1 MSDTELF
8 PVPPGFSAHAHVN
21 DAVYD
26 ALYRRSLEDPQGFW
40 REQAASLDWIKPFSE
55 VKDTRFDPQDPHI
68 RWFSDGTLNASVNCV
83 DRHLPVK
90 AGQPVILWEGD
101 QPGETRTVSWAEL
114 SDQVNRL
121 ANVLKG
127 LGVTKGDVVT
137 IYLPVIPEVT
147 IAMLACVRIGAVH
160 SVVFSGF
167 SGEALA
173 NRIEDA
179 GAKVLITAD
188 EGLRGGRVVPIKR
201 NADTALILQPSVE
214 HVVVVR
220 RTGAAVPFTPGRD
233 LWYDDAIAAVAPW
246 CPPVEVGAEDPLF
259 ILYTSG
265 STGKPKGL
273 VHTTGGYLVHA
284 GTSWRNI
291 FDWHEG
297 DIFWS
302 TADVGW
308 VTAHTYKIYG
318 PLLNGATSV
327 MFEGVPTWPNSSRWW
342 SIIERY
348 RVNIF
353 YTAPTAIRSL
363 MREGEAPV
371 RQHDLSSLRVLGSVG
386 EPINPQAWR
395 WYHEVV
401 GGGRCPIVDTYWQTE
416 TGAVLLVPLPGAVAN
431 KPGYAAKPYFGIR
444 PVLVDANGGVL
455 QGAASGNLCFAD
467 SWPAQARTILHDHA
481 RFVQT
486 YFAPYPGYFFTGDG
500 ASRDADDY
508 YSISGR
514 VDDVLNVSGHR
525 LGTVELESAITAHP
539 AVAESAV
546 VGYPHEL
553 KGQGV
558 FAYVTLKAG
567 ITETDAL
574 RREIV
579 DGVRTHIGPIATPDI
594 IQWASALPKNRA
606 GKILRRILSKVA
618 ANDFDNFGDTSTLAD
633 PAVVEDIVNKR
644 KAANSS
650 TQSQP
655 RP

>member
-1 MSDTELF
+1 
-8 PVPPGFSAHAHVN
+8 VV
-21 DAVYD
+21 
-26 ALYRRSLEDPQGFW
+26 Q
-40 REQAASLDWIKPFSE
+40 
-55 VKDTRFDPQDPHI
+55 
-68 RWFSDGTLNASVNCV
+68 
-83 DRHLPVK
+83 
-90 AGQPVILWEGD
+90 
-101 QPGETRTVSWAEL
+101 
-114 SDQVNRL
+114 
-121 ANVLKG
+121 
-127 LGVTKGDVVT
+127 GDVVS

-147 IAMLACVRIGAVH
+147 VAMLACMRIGAVH

-167 SGEALA
+167 SAEALA
-173 NRIEDA
+173 SRIEDA

-188 EGLRGGRVVPIKR
+188 EGLRAGRVVPIKR
-201 NADTALILQPSVE
+201 NADAALCLQPTVE

-220 RTGAAVPFTPGRD
+220 RTGASVPFTPGRD
-233 LWYDDAIAAVAPW
+233 LWFDEAIANAAPW
-246 CPPVEVGAEDPLF
+246 CAPVEVSAEDPLF

-297 DIFWS
+297 DVFWS

-327 MFEGVPTWPNSSRWW
+327 MFEGVPTWPDSSRWW

-363 MREGEAPV
+363 MREGAAPV
-371 RQHDLSSLRVLGSVG
+371 HQHDLSSLRVLGSVG
-386 EPINPQAWR
+386 EPINPQAWH
-395 WYHEVV
+395 WYHQVV

-431 KPGYAAKPYFGIR
+431 KPGYAGKPYFGIR
-444 PVLVDANGGVL
+444 PVLVDAKGQSLDGV
-455 QGAASGNLCFAD
+455 ADGNLCFTD
-467 SWPAQARTILHDHA
+467 SWPGQARTILHDHA

-486 YFAPYPGYFFTGDG
+486 YFEPYPGYFFTGDG
-500 ASRDADDY
+500 ASRDADGY
-508 YSISGR
+508 YRISGR

-525 LGTVELESAITAHP
+525 LGTVELESAIASHP

-546 VGYPHEL
+546 VGYPHDI

-558 FAYVTLKAG
+558 FAYVTLKAD
-567 ITETDAL
+567 IAETDAL
-574 RREIV
+574 YREIIEC
-579 DGVRTHIGPIATPDI
+579 VRQRIGPIATPDV
-594 IQWASALPKNRA
+594 IQWAPALPKNRA
-606 GKILRRILSKVA
+606 GKILRRILTKVA
-618 ANDFDNFGDTSTLAD
+618 ANDFDNFGDTSTLAE
-633 PAVVEDIVNKR
+633 PAVVADIVRRRQAVDKTN
-644 KAANSS
+644 S
-650 TQSQP
+650 TQHAIQ
-655 RP
+655 

>member
-1 MSDTELF
+1 MPQAEVI
-8 PVPPGFSAHAHVN
+8 PIPAWFSAHAHVN
-21 DAVYD
+21 EADYAAFYP
-26 ALYRRSLEDPQGFW
+26 RSLEDPHAFW
-40 REQAASLDWIKPFSE
+40 REQASFIDWIKPFTE
-55 VKDTRFDPQDPHI
+55 VKDTRFDPIAPHI
-68 RWFSDGTLNASVNCV
+68 RWFADGTLNASVNCV
-83 DRHLPVK
+83 DRHLPTK
-90 AGQPVILWEGD
+90 GDQPVILWEGD
-101 QPGETRTVSWAEL
+101 QPGDTRTVTWAEL
-114 SDQVNRL
+114 ADQVNRL
-121 ANVLKG
+121 ANVLTS
-127 LGVTKGDVVT
+127 LGVVKGDVVS

-147 IAMLACVRIGAVH
+147 VAMLACVRIGAVH

-167 SGEALA
+167 SAEALA
-173 NRIEDA
+173 SRIEDA

-188 EGLRGGRVVPIKR
+188 EGLRAGRVVPIKR
-201 NADTALILQPSVE
+201 NADAALLLQPALK

-233 LWYDDAIAAVAPW
+233 LWFDEALASAAPW
-246 CPPVEVGAEDPLF
+246 CAPVEVGAEDPLF

-297 DIFWS
+297 DIYWS

-318 PLLNGATSV
+318 PLLNGATSL
-327 MFEGVPTWPNSSRWW
+327 MFEGVPNWPDASRWW

-353 YTAPTAIRSL
+353 YTAPTAIRAL

-386 EPINPQAWR
+386 EPINPQAWH
-395 WYHEVV
+395 WYHQVV

-431 KPGYAAKPYFGIR
+431 KPGHAGRPYFGIR
-444 PVLVDANGGVL
+444 PVLVNA
-455 QGAASGNLCFAD
+455 QGALLEGVASGNLCFAD
-467 SWPAQARTILHDHA
+467 SWPGQARTILHDHA

-486 YFAPYPGYFFTGDG
+486 YFAPYPGFFFTGDG
-500 ASRDADDY
+500 ASRDADGDY
-508 YSISGR
+508 RISGR

-525 LGTVELESAITAHP
+525 LGTVELESAIGSHP

-546 VGYPHEL
+546 VGYPHDI

-558 FAYVTLKAG
+558 FAFVTLKAH
-567 ITETDAL
+567 IDETEAL
-574 RREIV
+574 RHEIIEC
-579 DGVRTHIGPIATPDI
+579 VRQRIGPIASPDVI
-594 IQWASALPKNRA
+594 EWAPALPKNRA
-606 GKILRRILSKVA
+606 GKILRRILTKVA

-633 PAVVEDIVNKR
+633 PAVVSDIVR
-644 KAANSS
+644 RRQATSLAD
-650 TQSQP
+650 
-655 RP
+655 